1 MGKTRPRPSR
11 GLPGMD
17 DTSIKNRQVP
27 LPSPF
32 LPERHGEYRPVPP
45 SSGSSHPI
53 DFGVLVGVGGVG
65 ICSVRST

>member
-1 MGKTRPRPSR
+1 MDRRGCPSR
-11 GLPGMD
+11 GLPGYGRH
-17 DTSIKNRQVP
+17 SIKNRQVL

-45 SSGSSHPI
+45 LPRGHPI

-65 ICSVRST
+65 ICSV